1 MNSNSKLKLT
11 EALIIALANNH
22 KSSWKTTICYNGDKL
37 FSHFLVGFNTR
48 YEDVVSYPL
57 PIDFW
62 DNVNCEEIDKE
73 PINKFR
79 QNINAET
86 IIKL

>member
-1 MNSNSKLKLT
+1 MSMNSKLKLT

-62 DNVNCEEIDKE
+62 ELLNCSEIEKE
-73 PINKFR
+73 PVNKFR